1 MAEITDEGRSFLGF
15 RVSHFWIRH
24 GQAYL
29 FMLPA
34 VMLAAGISL
43 YPILYAIYLSL
54 YRTRYLEKVAFVG
67 LGNYHQLWA
76 DPAAWQNLIHS
87 LQYVFGSL
95 AVVLP
100 FGLGVAVLLN
110 QRIRYRAIFRTL
122 VVLPWVVSQTIIA
135 LLWGWLLN
143 PDFGPAMYL
152 LHLLGAGKFSLLS
165 DVRFALPT
173 LIGVNAWGSYPM
185 AVILLLAA
193 LQTIPVELV
202 EASRVDGA
210 SRWQYFIRI
219 MLPLIRPTL
228 MVTTIMLSLLY
239 FNMVTLVLILTGG
252 GPSQSTEVLSLR
264 ALKEG
269 FDFWR
274 VGYAA
279 TLGIVIFVFNI
290 IFSLLYLRLLREEGV
305 Q

>member
-1 MAEITDEGRSFLGF
+1 
-15 RVSHFWIRH
+15 
-24 GQAYL
+24 
-29 FMLPA
+29 MLPA
-34 VMLAAGISL
+34 VVLAAGISL

-54 YRTRYLEKVAFVG
+54 FRTRYLEKVAFVG
-67 LGNYHQLWA
+67 LGNYRQLWA

-100 FGLGVAVLLN
+100 FGLGVAILLN
-110 QRIRYRAIFRTL
+110 QRIRYRSIFRTL
-122 VVLPWVVSQTIIA
+122 VVLPWVVSQTILA

-152 LHLLGAGKFSLLS
+152 LQVLGAGKFSPLS

-173 LIGVNAWGSYPM
+173 MIGVNAWGSYPM

-193 LQTIPVELV
+193 LQTIPGELV

-210 SRWQYFIRI
+210 SRWQYFLRI

-252 GPSQSTEVLSLR
+252 GPSQTTEVLSLR

-305 Q
+305 R

>member
-1 MAEITDEGRSFLGF
+1 
-15 RVSHFWIRH
+15 
-24 GQAYL
+24 
-29 FMLPA
+29 MLPA
-34 VMLAAGISL
+34 VMLAAGVSL

-54 YRTRYLEKVAFVG
+54 FRTRYLEKVAFVG
-67 LGNYHQLWA
+67 LGNYRQLWA

-100 FGLGVAVLLN
+100 FGLGVAILLN

-122 VVLPWVVSQTIIA
+122 VVLPWVVSQTILA

-143 PDFGPAMYL
+143 PDFGPAIYL
-152 LHLLGAGKFSLLS
+152 LQMLGAEQLSPLS
-165 DVRFALPT
+165 DVRMALPT

-193 LQTIPVELV
+193 LQTIPGELV

-210 SRWQYFIRI
+210 SRWQYFLRI

-252 GPSQSTEVLSLR
+252 GPSQTTEVLSLR

-305 Q
+305 R

>member
-1 MAEITDEGRSFLGF
+1 MAQFADEGGCSPGF
-15 RVSHFWIRH
+15 RFSLFWTRH

-54 YRTRYLEKVAFVG
+54 FRTRYLEKVAFVG
-67 LGNYHQLWA
+67 LGNYQRLWA

-110 QRIRYRAIFRTL
+110 QRIRYRAIFRTF
-122 VVLPWVVSQTIIA
+122 VILPWVVSQTILA

-143 PDFGPAMYL
+143 PDFGPAVYL
-152 LHLLGAGKFSLLS
+152 LHLLGVGKFSLLS

-173 LIGVNAWGSYPM
+173 RY
-185 AVILLLAA
+185 
-193 LQTIPVELV
+193 LQIP
-202 EASRVDGA
+202 R
-210 SRWQYFIRI
+210 R
-219 MLPLIRPTL
+219 T
-228 MVTTIMLSLLY
+228 
-239 FNMVTLVLILTGG
+239 
-252 GPSQSTEVLSLR
+252 
-264 ALKEG
+264 
-269 FDFWR
+269 
-274 VGYAA
+274 
-279 TLGIVIFVFNI
+279 
-290 IFSLLYLRLLREEGV
+290 
-305 Q
+305 

>member
-1 MAEITDEGRSFLGF
+1 MEQLADEGGCSPGF
-15 RVSHFWIRH
+15 RFSQFWTRH

-43 YPILYAIYLSL
+43 YPILYATYLSL
-54 YRTRYLEKVAFVG
+54 FRTRYLEKVAFVG
-67 LGNYHQLWA
+67 LGNYQQLWA

-110 QRIRYRAIFRTL
+110 QRIRYRAIFRTF
-122 VVLPWVVSQTIIA
+122 VILPWVVSQTILA

-152 LHLLGAGKFSLLS
+152 LHLLGVGKLSLLS

-210 SRWQYFIRI
+210 SRWQYFLHV

-228 MVTTIMLSLLY
+228 MVTTIMLLAPLFQHGDACSDLDGWWPIG
-239 FNMVTLVLILTGG
+239 NHG
-252 GPSQSTEVLSLR
+252 GPKPPGPQR
-264 ALKEG
+264 G
-269 FDFWR
+269 
-274 VGYAA
+274 
-279 TLGIVIFVFNI
+279 
-290 IFSLLYLRLLREEGV
+290 LRLLAGRLCSDTGDRDLRL
-305 Q
+305 